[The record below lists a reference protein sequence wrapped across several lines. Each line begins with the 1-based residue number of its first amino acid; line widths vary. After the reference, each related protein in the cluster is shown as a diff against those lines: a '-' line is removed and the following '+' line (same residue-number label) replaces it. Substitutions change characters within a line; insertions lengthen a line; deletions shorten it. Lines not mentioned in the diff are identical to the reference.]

1 MSLQST
7 DIAVVSAGS
16 DAMYAYF
23 QGNDT
28 KIYEVKSS
36 DGKEWTKSS
45 TVVTDAANPNGSAIT
60 AYHVQHDGMFDKKS
74 TIHVF
79 FLDGNGHMKEMVKQL
94 SKGDDWTSGQLP
106 DEISKAPIQTS
117 RLSSGVCHDG
127 SSGAHQWAFFTI
139 IDQETGHPE
148 VAEIRNGSE
157 SSWKWV
163 YRKIL
168 PQNPADAL
176 PGTSVATN
184 LSNPTTHL
192 FFQDHTGDINYYLGG
207 YESWDDKKIL
217 VTHDKV
223 QISTPL
229 AACDSDKQDYPH
241 IFYVDNGPKYAIQDI
256 AKKLSPTKV
265 ADFVPG
271 TRFGACRFKDTVY
284 LLHKSLSHP
293 TAISTMVFDGSS
305 WAEGVKV
312 VG

>member
-16 DAMYAYF
+16 DMYAYF

-28 KIYEVKSS
+28 KIYEVKSL

-45 TVVTDAANPNGSAIT
+45 TAVTDAANANGSAIT
-60 AYHVQHDGMFDKKS
+60 AYYVHYDGMFDKKS

-79 FLDGNGHMKEMVKQL
+79 FLDGNGHIREMVKQL
-94 SKGDDWTSGQLP
+94 SKGGDWTSNELP

-117 RLSSGVCHDG
+117 RLSSGVCHDQ

-139 IDQETGHPE
+139 INQETGHPE

-157 SSWKWV
+157 SGWKWV

-168 PQNPADAL
+168 PQDPASAL
-176 PGTSVATN
+176 PGTSIATN

-192 FFQDHTGDINYYLGG
+192 FFQDHTGDINYYTGG
-207 YESWDDKKIL
+207 YESWNNKKTL

-223 QISTPL
+223 GISTPL
-229 AACDSDKQDYPH
+229 AASDSDKQDYPH
-241 IFYVDNGPKYAIQDI
+241 LFYVDNGPKYAIQDTVLG
-256 AKKLSPTKV
+256 ASPVKV

-271 TRFGACRFKDTVY
+271 TRFGACKFKDHVY

-305 WAEGVKV
+305 WTAGVKV